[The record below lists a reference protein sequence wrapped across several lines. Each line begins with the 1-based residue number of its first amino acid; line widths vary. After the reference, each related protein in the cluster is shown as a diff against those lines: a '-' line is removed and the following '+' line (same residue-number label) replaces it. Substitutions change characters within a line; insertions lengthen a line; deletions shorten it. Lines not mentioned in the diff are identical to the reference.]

1 MKLGAGAAIV
11 LAIGA
16 GLGTY
21 FLLRG
26 PSVPEVPK
34 SQRSTVLELAKADG
48 VIAGYRVRRFNQF
61 AWDYRVVGA
70 GIRFGTLNQGRW
82 YCGGE
87 NVGAQCL
94 SVGRRDQPLL
104 LEYRRGAAAAA
115 LAILRI
121 AEMRMPKAHIKFFE
135 VTTLG

>member
-1 MKLGAGAAIV
+1 MKLAAGAAV
-11 LAIGA
+11 LLAIGA

-21 FLLRG
+21 FFLRG
-26 PSVPEVPK
+26 SSVPEGPK
-34 SQRSTVLELAKADG
+34 AQQSAILEQAKADG

-61 AWDYRVVGA
+61 GWDYRVVGA
-70 GIRFGTLNQGRW
+70 GIRFGTLEGRW

-87 NVGAQCL
+87 NSRAQCL
-94 SVGRRDQPLL
+94 RVGRRGRPLM
-104 LEYRRGAAAAA
+104 LEYRPAAAAAA

-121 AEMRMPKAHIKFFE
+121 AETRMPKAHIKFFE